1 MPPINIS
8 FCNNCTYV
16 KNHTNN
22 HNQNNDD
29 EITSGGFPYDL
40 LALIIPI
47 GLLILFSLYIRIQC
61 CIDEC
66 KRPRIENDNS
76 SSIDSRSL
84 AYSSVDSTPEFIIQ
98 PKPSIFFIKD
108 MKQCRVDN
116 PLDVKDICP
125 ICLGP
130 YVEHDLMVT
139 MPCGHQYH
147 KECVHPWLRQNIDS
161 NITPLCAMCKS
172 ELVVEYRTEVKLE
185 DIGVIIE
192 KY

>member
-8 FCNNCTYV
+8 FCNNCTNV
-16 KNHTNN
+16 VNN
-22 HNQNNDD
+22 RLSIQDDD
-29 EITSGGFPYDL
+29 ETTSGGFPYSL

-47 GLLILFSLYIRIQC
+47 GVLILFSLYMRIEC
-61 CIDEC
+61 LIWEC
-66 KRPRIENDNS
+66 KQPRIEYDHS

-125 ICLGP
+125 ICLEA
-130 YVEHDLMVT
+130 YQEHDLLVT

-161 NITPLCAMCKS
+161 DITPLCAMCKS
-172 ELVVEYRTEVKLE
+172 ELVVEYRTEVKSE

-192 KY
+192 K